1 MVDSGSYRNSI
12 DHSVVFQEKLPIHN
26 IFPLMLETVD
36 GRLLINRPITK
47 ETPPVEVKIGNH
59 VEELQFD
66 IIHAPQYP
74 LIL

>member
-1 MVDSGSYRNSI
+1 MITLNLTLTL
-12 DHSVVFQEKLPIHN
+12 KL
-26 IFPLMLETVD
+26 TVMPK
-36 GRLLINRPITK
+36 LTLTLTTILTLNLTITK

-66 IIHAPQYP
+66 IIHAPQYL